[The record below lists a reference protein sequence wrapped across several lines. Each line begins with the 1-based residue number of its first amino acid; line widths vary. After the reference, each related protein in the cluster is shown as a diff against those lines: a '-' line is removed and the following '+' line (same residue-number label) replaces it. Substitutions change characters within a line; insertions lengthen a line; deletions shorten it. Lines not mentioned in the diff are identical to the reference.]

1 MVLNV
6 HFQVPALKYTPKCV
20 CSLLKCFYMVNY
32 DHAFQLSVPTQPEIN
47 YKAVV
52 CFSDVHSMFNR
63 HISEMSPE
71 LMLGFEY
78 MYATSL

>member
-1 MVLNV
+1 
-6 HFQVPALKYTPKCV
+6 
-20 CSLLKCFYMVNY
+20 MVNY